1 MLFQYTWENV
11 PYNVILQGGQVLS
24 WDVFRYVLPRSKNA
38 AYKSWGPRKAKCIRR
53 SGRQITYNLCAGL
66 PSGLFRPIFS
76 TKIFYACHLPHS
88 CYMSSLFHPPWYNHP
103 SHIWWRVQSMKM
115 CAESYKYTEVM
126 NILGYV
132 SQRLD
137 TGEMR
142 NKCKILVK
150 GRGRMGDLDVDGR
163 VILKWLLKETGY
175 EGMNWIQVIH
185 NRVQWWGLV
194 NLRFP

>member
-1 MLFQYTWENV
+1 
-11 PYNVILQGGQVLS
+11 
-24 WDVFRYVLPRSKNA
+24 
-38 AYKSWGPRKAKCIRR
+38 
-53 SGRQITYNLCAGL
+53 
-66 PSGLFRPIFS
+66 
-76 TKIFYACHLPHS
+76 
-88 CYMSSLFHPPWYNHP
+88 
-103 SHIWWRVQSMKM
+103 MKM

-175 EGMNWIQVIH
+175 EGMN
-185 NRVQWWGLV
+185 
-194 NLRFP
+194 